1 MCLFKEF
8 FMKRKMLALV
18 GIVVLGLVFGLLLA
32 GCDDKTDGN
41 EIPAIYKDFYNY
53 PTGMVDQN
61 NGRLT
66 VNNTVNGEIL
76 LFDGVVEGGKY
87 LGLINSFGSVKLR
100 LPEERFYSIV
110 AVQKVNYEERKEKA
124 TQFSETAY
132 YSNSQTF
139 TISVSPSST
148 YGGGNWRFTN
158 NTNYWVEVKN
168 ADLSQNYAVIQP
180 NALLVTIPIVIGN
193 NYPYI
198 PVFRKEVKY
207 DGKVIALVETAVR
220 KQADTATTNANSPT
234 FPSVFNNVD
243 IPTGIRPAV
252 YVRNASQ
259 RSVEVLYSNTPKT
272 NGTPGGSFWIAGGQ
286 SAMITG
292 FEAGDNTQ
300 NINFFALAWENN
312 KWVPSTQ
319 ALTMAADKVYEITI
333 PNGADPSASD
343 ITVVEVDGSKY
354 YGN

>member
-1 MCLFKEF
+1 MIL
-8 FMKRKMLALV
+8 LASWL
-18 GIVVLGLVFGLLLA
+18 ILGLA
-32 GCDDKTDGN
+32 GCDDDKIDPIYDGF
-41 EIPAIYKDFYNY
+41 YKY
-53 PTGMVDQN
+53 PTGMVDKN
-61 NGRLT
+61 AGRLT
-66 VNNTVNGEIL
+66 INNTIAGEVL

-87 LGLINSFGSVKLR
+87 LGTINSFGSVKLR

-110 AVQKVNYEERKEKA
+110 AVQKVNYEEYKEKA
-124 TQFSETAY
+124 TQFSVTAY

-180 NALLVTIPIVIGN
+180 NALLVSIPIVIGD

-207 DGKVIALVETAVR
+207 DNKVIALVETAVR
-220 KQADTATTNANSPT
+220 KQANVATTTAASPT

-243 IPTGIRPAV
+243 IPTGIRPAI
-252 YVRNASQ
+252 YVKNASQ
-259 RSVEVLYSNTPKT
+259 QSVEVLYSNTPKT
-272 NGTPGGSFWIAGGQ
+272 NGTPGGDFWIRGGDN
-286 SAMITG
+286 AMITG

-300 NINFFALAWENN
+300 NINFHGLAWENN
-312 KWVPSTQ
+312 KWVPSSQ
-319 ALTMAADKVYEITI
+319 SIEMAADKVYEITI
-333 PNGADPSASD
+333 PNGDDPPASN